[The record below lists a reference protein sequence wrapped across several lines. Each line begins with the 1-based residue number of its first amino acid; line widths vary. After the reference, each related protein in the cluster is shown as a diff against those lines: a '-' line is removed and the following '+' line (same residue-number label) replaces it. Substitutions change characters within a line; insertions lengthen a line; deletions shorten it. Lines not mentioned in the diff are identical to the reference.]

1 MYYYDKH
8 SLYNQYNY
16 ILLILVKFYL
26 QCDNHVIV
34 FTIILGTNNNELFVK
49 LNIFNIILGFFYFYL
64 PSEILLNIYANC
76 YLLLS

>member
-34 FTIILGTNNNELFVK
+34 FTNITNNNVLFVK

-64 PSEILLNIYANC
+64 RAKYF
-76 YLLLS
+76 